1 VSVRVWKVDR
11 AEVLSRLRRWA
22 AGLVTHPE
30 VLAAVLFGSFAR
42 GEATPASD
50 ADVLL
55 LLAESSET
63 FRDRL
68 VSYKPLGLGVSVEV
82 FPYTVAEARQALI
95 EGWGVVGVALRE
107 GVPLFVRDGFE
118 DLLAGWREG
127 RWS

>member
-1 VSVRVWKVDR
+1 VSVRVWKIDR
-11 AEVLSRLRRWA
+11 AQVLFRLRRWA
-22 AGLVTHPE
+22 AGLVAHPE

-50 ADVLL
+50 ADVLFI
-55 LLAESSET
+55 LADSNET

-82 FPYTVAEARQALI
+82 FPYTVAEAGQALI

-118 DLLAGWREG
+118 DLLAGWKEG
-127 RWS
+127 R

>member
-11 AEVLSRLRRWA
+11 DEVLSRLRTWA
-22 AGLVTHPE
+22 AGLVARPE

-42 GEATPASD
+42 GDATPASD

-55 LLAESSET
+55 LLCDSTEA

-68 VSYKPLGLGVSVEV
+68 VSYKPVGLGVSVEV
-82 FPYTVAEARQALI
+82 FPHTVAEARTALT

-107 GVPLFVRDGFE
+107 GVVLFVRDGFE
-118 DLLAGWREG
+118 DVLAGWTEG